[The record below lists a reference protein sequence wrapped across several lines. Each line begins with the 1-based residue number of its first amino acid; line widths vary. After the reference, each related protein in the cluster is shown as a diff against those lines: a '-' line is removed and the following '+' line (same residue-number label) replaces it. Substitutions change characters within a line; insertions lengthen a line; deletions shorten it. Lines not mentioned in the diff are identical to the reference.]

1 MPLKMPAT
9 RPLMIS
15 GWSLAK
21 SARAAHTSA
30 MSLLASEVVV
40 RMRVPGT
47 FSGML

>member
-1 MPLKMPAT
+1 MPSKIPAT
-9 RPLMIS
+9 RPLMTS

-30 MSLLASEVVV
+30 ISLLASAVVV
-40 RMRVPGT
+40 RTRVPFT

>member
-1 MPLKMPAT
+1 
-9 RPLMIS
+9 MIS

-30 MSLLASEVVV
+30 MSLLASAVVV
-40 RMRVPGT
+40 RMRVPAT